1 MATMDTKLNQLVD
14 TVWARFQEWPG
25 TKRFLIV
32 IGGIP
37 GSGKT
42 TLSLHLTAAL
52 NARWSSEHFGSPPIA
67 VFVPMDGFHYTRAQ
81 LDTFPNPAEAHARRG
96 AAFTFDGEGFVN
108 LVKRLAEPV
117 TESTETIWAPDF
129 DHAAKD
135 PRENAI
141 AVERHNRI
149 VVLEGNYTLLNIPP
163 WSQIAPLSSLTILA
177 TVPHE
182 VARRRLAARH
192 LRAGIV
198 DTLEAG
204 DRRAV
209 ENDLPNGDEM
219 LANVVPGVDVL
230 FESVDEEGWGS

>member
-1 MATMDTKLNQLVD
+1 MA
-14 TVWARFQEWPG
+14 
-25 TKRFLIV
+25 
-32 IGGIP
+32 
-37 GSGKT
+37 GKT

-67 VFVPMDGFHYTRAQ
+67 VFVPMDGFRMFTSPLSHIPAPFFYPSPDTFKTKKSNFYHEDYTRAQ

-149 VVLEGNYTLLNIPP
+149 VVLEGNCKFLYFRAFLVAMVRGSRRVL
-163 WSQIAPLSSLTILA
+163 SYASSLTIL
-177 TVPHE
+177 
-182 VARRRLAARH
+182 LFSIQYH
-192 LRAGIV
+192 L
-198 DTLEAG
+198 
-204 DRRAV
+204 
-209 ENDLPNGDEM
+209 
-219 LANVVPGVDVL
+219 
-230 FESVDEEGWGS
+230 FF

>member
-1 MATMDTKLNQLVD
+1 M
-14 TVWARFQEWPG
+14 
-25 TKRFLIV
+25 
-32 IGGIP
+32 
-37 GSGKT
+37 
-42 TLSLHLTAAL
+42 
-52 NARWSSEHFGSPPIA
+52 
-67 VFVPMDGFHYTRAQ
+67 
-81 LDTFPNPAEAHARRG
+81 
-96 AAFTFDGEGFVN
+96 N

-117 TESTETIWAPDF
+117 TESTETIWAPNF

-149 VVLEGNYTLLNIPP
+149 VVLEGNCKFFSISGPFSLRRSGAQGRFSLPESYFLMPTHSLPYFFFSLFPHLLLLLLDILNLQNDTNPSQDTLLNIPP
-163 WSQIAPLSSLTILA
+163 WSQISPLSSLTILA
-177 TVPHE
+177 TATRE

-209 ENDLPNGDEM
+209 ENDLPNGDEI
-219 LANVVPGVDVL
+219 LANVVPGVDVV